1 MQATSI
7 RRAGRSGDPRSDP
20 KDIAEHVCLEV
31 FPEPSEPHRLV
42 EFVAV
47 DREDPG
53 VRPREGLDHRVRLSR
68 MRDPSYLEMIELGAE
83 LAQNFGRSV
92 GGHVVGNEDAIACS
106 GDVEERLAD
115 EAVLVPD
122 QRDPDDLHGCF

>member
-1 MQATSI
+1 MSVPANGSI
-7 RRAGRSGDPRSDP
+7 
-20 KDIAEHVCLEV
+20 IACDSAECV
-31 FPEPSEPHRLV
+31 
-42 EFVAV
+42 
-47 DREDPG
+47 
-53 VRPREGLDHRVRLSR
+53 
-68 MRDPSYLEMIELGAE
+68 DPSYLEMIELGAE
-83 LAQNFGRSV
+83 LAQDFRRSV